1 MAKLIKPPF
10 FTDVV
15 QEGEKRL
22 LTFLEIKLPENYLLI
37 PNVEMISTNP
47 RNHRTQYWE
56 YDILVVAPHAIYNI
70 ENKDWR
76 GRLDGDDNYWYLN
89 DRQRPNPVKLN
100 RLKTNILHSKLQEY
114 RVAWGNVW
122 VQNLVT
128 LSHPYQNKVG
138 LNGDAANITFL
149 LDDELLEFLTSP
161 QMAGVRDNA
170 IAENQKEVADFLA
183 GAQAIRNPDE
193 KKEVLIY
200 EIVEIL
206 DREQNYTEYL
216 CKPKGVTSS
225 IQMRVKE
232 YALSIA
238 GLSPEELR
246 VREEQ
251 IKNQYKAL
259 NKIKVKNFFQSVKFD
274 FDDENHYFYEIT
286 DFLDESTLRAE
297 LKKNTF
303 TNEQRLNIISNIIAA
318 LKEAHKENIF
328 HRDINPDNIFMYGG
342 YAYLGNFGKAY
353 FADHSE
359 AGYTVMATLSELNVT
374 PYHAFELLS
383 KDASRASD
391 IYSLGVLIYE
401 LFTGKVPVK
410 SPFELDKLGGKL
422 PDELLPT
429 RINSS
434 LPNWLDELCNKTILV
449 DDAKRIDNLEELESF
464 IKKANQQD
472 SIVEEPK
479 PTVELRDDFYE
490 LKIGDSIGMNT
501 IQKELGKG
509 GYSKVFKV
517 QHGLQ
522 GKVFALKLFH
532 ESVSLSSVIDEY
544 NALKELE
551 HPNIVKFVWND
562 RFNAQFYTLMEF
574 LDGED
579 MSMYLRGELNL
590 PTSKVYQM
598 GKEMLSALSTMQEQT
613 PPLIHRDI
621 KPQNIIWDNKKRFVL
636 IDFNVA
642 SVFEASTD
650 YVGTNPYIAP
660 DLVQA
665 NMKVWWD
672 NSADPFALGVT
683 LYQLACKNHPWK
695 LKIPSLS
702 QPPVHPHEYNA
713 KLSDDF
719 AAFLYKSIQA
729 KKENRFASAK
739 EMLEA
744 LNKIEETNLLKT
756 DDSQKTGSVFKVDI
770 EGNEENFVDY
780 LNSLYSQSKSGNAG
794 TRAKLH
800 STAYDKLT
808 YVNTKLDTTLL
819 PTILDGEYKLVIIT
833 GNAGDG
839 KTAFIKKIE
848 EKAESGQRLV
858 NNNGA
863 SFKIKGVNYISNYDG
878 SQDEEEKAN
887 DQVLEE
893 FFAPFEEVTSFDLA
907 SEGRIIA
914 INEGRLADFLIKSG
928 KHKTLEKTIEN
939 FFHEDGNTDLP
950 EGLLIINLNLRSVVA
965 SNSENGENSI
975 LRKQIAKIADP
986 ALWKKCETC
995 ELSNKCFMHFNV
1007 QSLNDASAG
1016 NEIIR
1021 RLEWLLRTI
1030 SYKRELHITIRDL
1043 RSFIAWMITRDYSCD
1058 EVDALYENSIDE
1070 PQAYWN
1076 LFYFNISA
1084 PQKDSASNDRLIKL
1098 IRETDIASSAIPSV
1112 DRDLYFAPHKSSAF
1126 ISFEKREIDMIEFF
1140 NKNKHVLPV
1149 YDQDS
1154 KSRELVKLMHRN
1166 YRRHHYFEGE
1176 KMYEGRLPY
1185 QSVYN
1190 FFHLISNDSPAEI
1203 EKATFEIS
1211 KAIAL
1216 NEGCDNLTA
1225 YNRYILLSSA
1235 QIKDTIGKSFRRFAI
1250 DDFELKVKRPLH
1262 LTKYLEYEPDS
1273 LIFRHKNLKHHHVKL
1288 TITLDLYEMLD
1299 FIGKGFS
1306 PSLNDLRGRYIE
1318 LQIFKNLL
1326 ENLDYNEVII
1336 TKDNV
1341 EFYRI
1346 SKQNGGKL
1354 KLETVNLD

>member
-22 LTFLEIKLPENYLLI
+22 LTFLEIKLPEDYYLI
-37 PNVEMISTNP
+37 PNVEMVSTNP
-47 RNHRTQYWE
+47 RNNRTQYWE
-56 YDILVVAPHAIYNI
+56 YDIIVVAPHAVYNI

-76 GRLDGDDNYWYLN
+76 GRLEGDDSYWYHN
-89 DRQRPNPVKLN
+89 DRQKPNPAKLN
-100 RLKTNILHSKLQEY
+100 SLKTKILHSKLQEY
-114 RVAWGNVW
+114 RASWGKVR
-122 VQNLVT
+122 VQNMVT
-128 LSHPYQNKVG
+128 LSHPYQNKSG
-138 LNGDAANITFL
+138 LYGDAANITFL
-149 LDDELLEFLTSP
+149 LDDKLIEFITSP
-161 QMAGVRDNA
+161 DLAGVKEEA
-170 IAENQKEVADFLA
+170 IEDKQKEITDFLA
-183 GAQAIRNPDE
+183 GAQSEKSPDE

-206 DREQNYTEYL
+206 DREENYTEYL

-225 IQMRVKE
+225 IRMRVKE

-303 TNEQRLNIISNIIAA
+303 TNEQRLNIISNLIAA

-359 AGYTVMATLSELNVT
+359 EGYTVMATLSELNVS

-401 LFTGKVPVK
+401 LFTGRVPIK

-422 PDELLPT
+422 PDDLLPT
-429 RINSS
+429 RINSN
-434 LPNWLDELCNKTILV
+434 LPVWLDELCHKTILV
-449 DDAKRIDNLEELESF
+449 DDEQRFDNLEELESF

-472 SIVEEPK
+472 SIIEEAKPK
-479 PTVELRDDFYE
+479 LELQDEFYE

-522 GKVFALKLFH
+522 SKVYALKLFH
-532 ESVSLSSVIDEY
+532 ESVSLNTVIDEY
-544 NALKELE
+544 NALQDLN
-551 HPNIVKFVWND
+551 HPNIVKFIWND
-562 RFNAQFYTLMEF
+562 RYNAQFYTLMEF

-579 MSMYLRGELNL
+579 MSSYIRGELSL
-590 PTSKVYQM
+590 PTSKIYQL
-598 GKEMLSALSTMQEQT
+598 GKEMLSALISMQEHE

-642 SVFEASTD
+642 SVFEASND

-660 DLVQA
+660 DLIQA
-665 NMKVWWD
+665 NMKVLWD
-672 NSADPFALGVT
+672 NSADPFALGIT

-695 LKIPSLS
+695 NKVPSQS
-702 QPPVHPHEYNA
+702 QEPTHPHEYNP
-713 KLSDDF
+713 KLSDGF
-719 AAFLYKSIQA
+719 AAFLFKSIQA
-729 KKENRFASAK
+729 KKENRFATAD

-744 LNKIEETNLLKT
+744 LNQIDESNLLKAET
-756 DDSQKTGSVFKVDI
+756 VEQKGEVYKVDKD
-770 EGNEENFVDY
+770 GKEENFVDY

-794 TRAKLH
+794 TRAKLQ
-800 STAYDKLT
+800 SSAFDKLT
-808 YVNTKLDTTLL
+808 YVDTKLDTTLL
-819 PTILDGEYKLVIIT
+819 PSILDGEYKLVIIT

-848 EKAESGQRLV
+848 EKAESGQRLE

-863 SFKIKGVNYISNYDG
+863 SFKIKGINYLSNYDG
-878 SQDEEEKAN
+878 SQDEDERAN

-893 FFAPFEEVTSFDLA
+893 FFAPFESATNFDSA

-928 KHKTLEKTIEN
+928 KHKILEKTIED
-939 FFHEDGNTDLP
+939 FFHEDGNTELP
-950 EGLLIINLNLRSVVA
+950 TGLLIINLNLRSVVA
-965 SNSENGENSI
+965 SNSKKGEFSI
-975 LRKQIAKIADP
+975 LRKQIEKISNP
-986 ALWKKCETC
+986 SLWKKCETC
-995 ELSNKCFMHFNV
+995 ELKNKCFIRFNI
-1007 QSLNDASAG
+1007 QSYNDSSAG

-1043 RSFIAWMITRDYSCD
+1043 RSFIAWMITRDYNCN
-1058 EVDALYENSIDE
+1058 EVETLYEKGIEE
-1070 PQAYWN
+1070 PQGYWE
-1076 LFYFNISA
+1076 LFYYNISA
-1084 PQKDSASNDRLIKL
+1084 PKKDSASNDRLIKL
-1098 IRETDIASSAIPSV
+1098 IRETDIASTSVPSV
-1112 DRDLYFAPHKSSAF
+1112 DRDLYFAPHKPSSF
-1126 ISFEKREIDMIEFF
+1126 ISFENRDIDMVFSFNEF
-1140 NKNKHVLPV
+1140 KQVLPV
-1149 YDQDS
+1149 YEQDNT
-1154 KSRELVKLMHRN
+1154 SRELVKNMHRS
-1166 YRRHHYFEGE
+1166 YRRHHYFEGK
-1176 KMYEGRLPY
+1176 KMYESRLPY
-1185 QSVYN
+1185 QSVYKFYN
-1190 FFHLISNDSPAEI
+1190 LISNDNPEKI
-1203 EKATFEIS
+1203 EEATFGIS

-1216 NEGCDNLTA
+1216 NEGCDNLEA
-1225 YNRYILLSSA
+1225 YNQYILLAST
-1235 QIKDTIGKSFRRFAI
+1235 QVKDPIGKSFRRFPI
-1250 DDFELKVKRPLH
+1250 TDFSLKVKRPSH

-1273 LIFRHKNLKHHHVKL
+1273 LTFRHRNPIHQHVKL
-1288 TITLDLYEMLD
+1288 AITLDLYEMLD
-1299 FIGKGFS
+1299 FISKGFS

-1326 ENLDYNEVII
+1326 ENLEYNEVLL
-1336 TKDNV
+1336 TKDNI
-1341 EFYRI
+1341 EFFRI
-1346 SKQNGGKL
+1346 SKQEEGKL
-1354 KLETVNLD
+1354 KLEPVNLN